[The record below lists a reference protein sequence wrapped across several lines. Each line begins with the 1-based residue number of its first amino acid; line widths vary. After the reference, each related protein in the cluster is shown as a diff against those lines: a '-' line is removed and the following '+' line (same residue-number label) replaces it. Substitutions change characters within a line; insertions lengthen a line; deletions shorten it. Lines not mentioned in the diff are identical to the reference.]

1 MARIPQRK
9 RFGMGMSMRIVHICL
24 AGGYTEGLNYQENI
38 IIKYQALEGH
48 QVSLIT
54 TDYCFNEGVWG
65 LCQTESDY
73 INPQGVHIIR
83 LPFAFSIPYSINR
96 QLGIFKKTME
106 TLEKLEPEIIFVHNI
121 QFQDIRTIVKY
132 KKKHREVKLY
142 VDNHSDFSNSAR
154 NWFTRNTLY
163 RFWWKPCAK
172 KIEPWAEVFFGVMPS
187 RVDFLQNVYGISPGK
202 TDLLV
207 MGADDECVK
216 RAAAPKVKMAVRER
230 FCIGQEDFL
239 LVTGGK
245 IDAFKTQTLL
255 LMEAVR
261 RIDDDRLKLLVFGS
275 IEEDL
280 KERLLALCDGKRI
293 QYIGWAKGEQ
303 SYEYFAAA
311 DLVVFPGR
319 HSVYWEQAV
328 AQGVPMLCKYWEG
341 TTHVDIGGN
350 VEFLMEDSAEEIQNR
365 LLKIMSNPEEFER
378 MKKAAEGQGKQ
389 EFSYRQISRKSI
401 GL

>member
-1 MARIPQRK
+1 QAMVEHKADIVECGFIRI
-9 RFGMGMSMRIVHICL
+9 
-24 AGGYTEGLNYQENI
+24 
-38 IIKYQALEGH
+38 
-48 QVSLIT
+48 
-54 TDYCFNEGVWG
+54 
-65 LCQTESDY
+65 
-73 INPQGVHIIR
+73 
-83 LPFAFSIPYSINR
+83 
-96 QLGIFKKTME
+96 
-106 TLEKLEPEIIFVHNI
+106 
-121 QFQDIRTIVKY
+121 
-132 KKKHREVKLY
+132 
-142 VDNHSDFSNSAR
+142 
-154 NWFTRNTLY
+154 
-163 RFWWKPCAK
+163 
-172 KIEPWAEVFFGVMPS
+172 
-187 RVDFLQNVYGISPGK
+187 GISPKK

-207 MGADDECVK
+207 MGADDEWVK
-216 RAAAPKVKMAVRER
+216 RAAAPEVKMAVRER
-230 FCIGQEDFL
+230 FGIGQEDFL

-261 RIDDDRLKLLVFGS
+261 RIDCDRLKLLVFGS
-275 IEEDL
+275 IEEGL

-319 HSVYWEQAV
+319 HSVYWEQV
-328 AQGVPMLCKYWEG
+328 TAQGIPMLCKYWEG

-365 LLKIMSNPEEFER
+365 LLKIMNNPEEFGR